1 MEMRILYKK
10 YGLIIFMIFFAII
23 KQIAVSNIP
32 IFAISNAVHDDRL
45 MVNLTDSLLKGEWLG
60 GYTNLTFVKGVFF
73 PLFLAITNFL
83 GISYISASTLLYSFS
98 CIIFIFAIKD
108 IFNTKAPLFVTYLVL
123 LFNPLSFA
131 MWTLQRVYRSGITLS
146 QVLIIVGCLMAVYL
160 RRKEAP
166 KVLLPWAMGA
176 GLALA
181 SLHHTRE
188 DGIWI
193 MPFVVVATI
202 LTIVSIV
209 LSYHTFKN
217 NICIQKTIC
226 VCIPLIF
233 LLGISALISFI
244 NYQHYGVYYS
254 NELNGSNF
262 ASAMK
267 NIYAVDT
274 DDILDYCSVP
284 KSTLDKLYIVSP
296 TLAGIKKELDA
307 SYSLWDKNDNHPGD
321 GNVEDGWF
329 FWALRDGV
337 SYAGYYE
344 SPHKANV
351 FYEKVCSE
359 IALAFSEGKLKKR
372 AVMPSA
378 LMPPWRNNF
387 AQKLPVTVG
396 KAIFFVVSYDTVK
409 TGPAVSITDGAEGI
423 RLFENITN
431 NRAILPANNPL
442 KVKGWFFVYD
452 DATNYSL
459 SIVDVNNN
467 FVVPVEK
474 MPSKDVHNFFA
485 KKNGYQYKNAKY
497 CRFSIEINVPN
508 INDAFFLMVVDSNG
522 LELEKIPLNGTVQR
536 NDDGKTAFH
545 LDYVT
550 GAGVAD
556 SYMLFAQRYIDRL
569 NYITEIYR
577 FFGVIIAAL
586 GLISYLL
593 ITVFVVKRRR
603 TEDKYFWNIWLLLT
617 GIFAS
622 FIVLISGVSYNEIAS
637 GAPINYMYLSS
648 AYLLMISF
656 CVIGICSVLEVFTQV
671 STVFSK

>member
-1 MEMRILYKK
+1 
-10 YGLIIFMIFFAII
+10 MISFAII

-32 IFAISNAVHDDRL
+32 IFAISNAIHDDRL
-45 MVNLTDSLLKGEWLG
+45 MVDLAVSLLKGEWLG
-60 GYTNLTFVKGVFF
+60 EYSHLTFVKGVFF
-73 PLFLAITNFL
+73 PLFLAINNFL

-108 IFNTKAPLFVTYLVL
+108 IFKTKAPLFVSYIAL

-131 MWTLQRVYRSGITLS
+131 IWTLQRVYRSGITLS
-146 QVLIIVGCLMAVYL
+146 QILIIVGCLMAVYL

-166 KVLLPWAMGA
+166 KVILPWAMGA

-181 SLHHTRE
+181 SLQHTRE

-193 MPFVVVATI
+193 MPFVVAATI

-209 LSYHTFKN
+209 LSYRTIINK
-217 NICIQKTIC
+217 ICIQKIIS
-226 VCIPLIF
+226 VCLPLIL

-244 NYQHYGVYYS
+244 NYHHYDVYYT
-254 NELNGSNF
+254 NELNDSNF

-274 DDILDYCSVP
+274 DDIVDRCSVP
-284 KSTLDKLYIVSP
+284 KSTLEKLYRVSP

-307 SYSLWDKNDNHPGD
+307 AYSAWDKNDTHPRD

-337 SYAGYYE
+337 SYAGHYE
-344 SPHKANV
+344 SPQKSNV
-351 FYEKVCSE
+351 FYEKVGSE
-359 IALAFSEGKLKKR
+359 VDLAFLDGKLKKR

-387 AQKLPVTVG
+387 AQKLPVAMG
-396 KAIFFVVSYDTVK
+396 KTIYFVARYDTVM
-409 TGPAVSITDGAEGI
+409 TGSAVSITDGGEGI

-431 NRAILPANNPL
+431 NRAILPDNKSL
-442 KVKGWFFVYD
+442 KAKGWLFVYD
-452 DATNYSL
+452 DTAEYSL

-467 FVVPVEK
+467 FVAPVEK
-474 MPSKDVHNFFA
+474 MPSEDVYVVFA
-485 KKNGYQYKNAKY
+485 RKKGHQYKNAKY
-497 CRFSIEINVPN
+497 SRFNIEITVRNKK
-508 INDAFFLMVVDSNG
+508 DALFLKVVDSSG
-522 LELEKIPLNGTVQR
+522 LELKKVPLNGTVQG
-536 NDDGKTAFH
+536 NDDGKTVFH
-545 LDYVT
+545 FDYVA

-556 SYMLFAQRYIDRL
+556 SYMLFAKRYIDRL

-577 FFGVIIAAL
+577 FSGVVFTAL

-603 TEDKYFWNIWLLLT
+603 TEDKYYWNIWLLLT

-622 FIVLISGVSYNEIAS
+622 FIVLVAGVSYNEIAS
-637 GAPINYMYLSS
+637 GVPINYMYLSG
-648 AYLLMISF
+648 AYPLMISF
-656 CVIGICSVLEVFTQV
+656 CVIGICSVFEVLRYN
-671 STVFSK
+671 SKKL